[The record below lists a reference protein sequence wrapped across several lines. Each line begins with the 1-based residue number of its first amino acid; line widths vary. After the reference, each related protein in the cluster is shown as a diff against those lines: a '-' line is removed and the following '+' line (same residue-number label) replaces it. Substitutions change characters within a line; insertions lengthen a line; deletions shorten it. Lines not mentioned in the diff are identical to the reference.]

1 MKVEIRTETLTKTF
15 DRWKSDLNDR
25 GNLKKPQR
33 TFIFEDEDD
42 YWNAL
47 ASIFLHHY
55 WEKSF
60 RRFSTFSNEEADPF
74 FSEPRE
80 AFLFLSDSLPKTFE
94 EKAPQL
100 FGKILRSL
108 KPKMRWPWTY
118 RFVDIMG
125 TVGVRPFSSEYVV
138 AMGLVQPMEHL
149 AFLTSAMESPLFPQ
163 VSEDGTIS
171 LLQDGNLSKGN
182 VTEFRFRL
190 PSSEENDERVAG
202 LRKTLDQ
209 TPEKVTIF
217 FPTTFEDWASMR
229 DSYENAGIWSAAD
242 SRGIV
247 FSVVPDRSSKKTD
260 RFEPSRS
267 PRSLPSEPIR
277 WNQMAHEKTRSLSAA
292 SL

>member
-80 AFLFLSDSLPKTFE
+80 AFLFLSDNLPKTFE
-94 EKAPQL
+94 KKAPQV

-125 TVGVRPFSSEYVV
+125 TVGIRPFSSEYVV

-182 VTEFRFRL
+182 VT
-190 PSSEENDERVAG
+190 
-202 LRKTLDQ
+202 
-209 TPEKVTIF
+209 
-217 FPTTFEDWASMR
+217 
-229 DSYENAGIWSAAD
+229 
-242 SRGIV
+242 
-247 FSVVPDRSSKKTD
+247 
-260 RFEPSRS
+260 
-267 PRSLPSEPIR
+267 
-277 WNQMAHEKTRSLSAA
+277 
-292 SL
+292 